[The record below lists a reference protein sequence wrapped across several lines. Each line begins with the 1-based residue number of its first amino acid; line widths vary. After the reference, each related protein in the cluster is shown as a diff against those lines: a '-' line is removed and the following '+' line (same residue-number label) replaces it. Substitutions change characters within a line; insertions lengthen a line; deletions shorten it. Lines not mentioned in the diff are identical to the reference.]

1 MNLWL
6 ILKNTMGKTLIEL
19 RTEIDALDEQVQ
31 ALISQRAKLAG
42 EVAKVKKAAGA
53 DGIFYRPERETQV
66 LRAIIER
73 NDSQLKDK
81 DMAHIFREIMS
92 ACLALEQPLNIA
104 YLGPEGTFTQEA
116 ALKHFGHAVSTL
128 DCASIDEIFHQVEK
142 GNAHYGVVPIE
153 NSSNGVIGA
162 TIDMLYSQDLKIC
175 GEVEI
180 AIRHQLMSADQ
191 SQEINSI
198 YAHQQ
203 ALDQCQRWLANHYPN
218 AQLKPVASN
227 ALAARIVKGEKG
239 AAAIASEA
247 ALSLYGLERIAK
259 NIEDKAGNTTRFLI
273 LSKETVKPSGK
284 DKTSILL
291 VTKHEAG
298 ALLDL
303 LEPFKE
309 QNINMF
315 QLARHPIP
323 GVKWEYLFLI
333 DIEGHKDD
341 AKVKLAL
348 SAVNSRVQKMSILGS
363 YPIAVL

>member
-1 MNLWL
+1 MA
-6 ILKNTMGKTLIEL
+6 KKTLDEL
-19 RTEIDALDEQVQ
+19 RVEIDALDREVQ
-31 ALISQRAKLAG
+31 SLIGARAQLASA
-42 EVAKVKKAAGA
+42 VAEVKKAS
-53 DGIFYRPERETQV
+53 DDQSVFYRPEREAQV
-66 LRAIIER
+66 LRKIIDR
-73 NDSQLKDK
+73 NDNLLKDK

-128 DCASIDEIFHQVEK
+128 DCGSIDEIFHQVEK

-153 NSSNGVIGA
+153 NSSNGVIGG
-162 TIDMLYSQDLKIC
+162 TVDMLYSQGLKIC

-180 AIRHQLMSADQ
+180 SIQHQLMMADQ
-191 SQEINSI
+191 SQEIKAI

-203 ALDQCQRWLANHYPN
+203 ALDQCRRWLSNHYPN
-218 AQLKPVASN
+218 AELKPVASN
-227 ALAARIVKGEKG
+227 ALAARLVKDEPQ

-247 ALSLYGLERIAK
+247 ALGLYGLDRVAK
-259 NIEDKAGNTTRFLI
+259 NIEDKTGNVTRFLV
-273 LSKETVKPSGK
+273 LANEEVAPSGE
-284 DKTSILL
+284 DKTSILV
-291 VTKHEAG
+291 VTKHGSG

-309 QNINMF
+309 QDINIL

-333 DIEGHKDD
+333 DIEGHQQDQHLKT
-341 AKVKLAL
+341 ALEKVAE
-348 SAVNSRVQKMSILGS
+348 RVLKVDILGS
-363 YPIAVL
+363 YPVAVL

>member
-1 MNLWL
+1 
-6 ILKNTMGKTLIEL
+6 MGKKTLAEL
-19 RTEIDALDEQVQ
+19 RVEIDALDKKVQ
-31 ALISQRAKLAG
+31 GLIGERAQLASD
-42 EVAKVKKAAGA
+42 VAEVKKST
-53 DGIFYRPERETQV
+53 DDNSVFYRPEREAQV

-73 NDSQLKDK
+73 NDNLLKDK

-128 DCASIDEIFHQVEK
+128 DCAGIDEIFHQVEK

-153 NSSNGVIGA
+153 NSSNGVIGG
-162 TIDMLYSQDLKIC
+162 TVDMLYSQDLKIC

-180 AIRHQLMSADQ
+180 SIQHQLMSADQ
-191 SQEINSI
+191 SVEIKTI

-218 AQLKPVASN
+218 AQLKAVASN
-227 ALAARIVKGEKG
+227 ALAARLVKDEVG

-247 ALSLYGLERIAK
+247 ALGLYDLERVAK
-259 NIEDKAGNTTRFLI
+259 NIEDKTGNTTRFLI
-273 LSKETVKPSGK
+273 LGKESIEPSGD
-284 DKTSILL
+284 DKTSILV
-291 VTKHEAG
+291 VTKHESG
-298 ALLDL
+298 ALFDL

-309 QNINMF
+309 QGINMM

-333 DIEGHKDD
+333 DIEGHQEDD
-341 AKVKLAL
+341 KVKVALAEIEK
-348 SAVNSRVQKMSILGS
+348 RVLKVDVLGS
-363 YPIAVL
+363 YPVAVL

>member
-1 MNLWL
+1 
-6 ILKNTMGKTLIEL
+6 MGKKTLAEL
-19 RTEIDALDEQVQ
+19 RVEIDALDKQVQ
-31 ALISQRAKLAG
+31 QLIGERAQLASD
-42 EVAKVKKAAGA
+42 VAEVKKST
-53 DGIFYRPERETQV
+53 DDNSVFYRPEREAQV
-66 LRAIIER
+66 LRAIINR
-73 NDSQLKDK
+73 NDNLLKDK

-128 DCASIDEIFHQVEK
+128 DCAGIDEIFHQVEK

-153 NSSNGVIGA
+153 NSSNGVIGG
-162 TIDMLYSQDLKIC
+162 TVDMLYSQDLKIC

-180 AIRHQLMSADQ
+180 SIQHQLMSADQ
-191 SQEINSI
+191 SIEIKTI

-218 AQLKPVASN
+218 AQLKAVASN
-227 ALAARIVKGEKG
+227 ALAARLVKDEVG

-247 ALSLYGLERIAK
+247 ALGLYDLERVAK
-259 NIEDKAGNTTRFLI
+259 NIEDKTGNTTRFLI
-273 LSKETVKPSGK
+273 LGKESIEPSGD
-284 DKTSILL
+284 DKTSILV
-291 VTKHEAG
+291 VTKHESG
-298 ALLDL
+298 ALFDL

-309 QNINMF
+309 QKINMM

-333 DIEGHKDD
+333 DIEGHQEDD
-341 AKVKLAL
+341 KVKVALAEIEK
-348 SAVNSRVQKMSILGS
+348 RVLKVDVLGS
-363 YPIAVL
+363 YPVAVL

>member
-1 MNLWL
+1 MA
-6 ILKNTMGKTLIEL
+6 KKTLDEL
-19 RTEIDALDEQVQ
+19 RIEIDALDKEIQS
-31 ALISQRAKLAG
+31 LIGARAELASA
-42 EVAKVKKAAGA
+42 VAEVKKASE
-53 DGIFYRPERETQV
+53 DQSVFYRPEREAQV
-66 LRAIIER
+66 LRKIIDR
-73 NDSQLKDK
+73 NDNLLKDK

-128 DCASIDEIFHQVEK
+128 DCGSIDEIFHQVEK

-153 NSSNGVIGA
+153 NSSNGVIGG
-162 TIDMLYSQDLKIC
+162 TVDMLYSQGLKIC

-180 AIRHQLMSADQ
+180 SIQHQLMMADQ
-191 SQEINSI
+191 SQEIKAI

-203 ALDQCQRWLANHYPN
+203 ALDQCRRWLSNHYPN
-218 AQLKPVASN
+218 AELKPVASN
-227 ALAARIVKGEKG
+227 ALAARLVKDEPQ

-247 ALSLYGLERIAK
+247 ALGLYGLDRVAK
-259 NIEDKAGNTTRFLI
+259 NIEDKTGNVTRFLV
-273 LSKETVKPSGK
+273 LANEEVAPSGE
-284 DKTSILL
+284 DKTSILV
-291 VTKHEAG
+291 VTKHESG

-309 QNINMF
+309 QDINIL

-333 DIEGHKDD
+333 DIEGHQQDQHLKT
-341 AKVKLAL
+341 ALEKVAE
-348 SAVNSRVQKMSILGS
+348 RVLKVDILGS
-363 YPIAVL
+363 YPVAVL